1 MPNRALVYLACG
13 AMAVGPAV
21 GAFAAAGTSTAP
33 AGAGTATQDAPASQ
47 PAATTTTAAP
57 PAHAEAAA
65 LLIDGLLAIGH
76 TTADAGPDS
85 SSASAN
91 ALEVGGK
98 PLIDGT
104 TGGTQKGNGTSSG
117 ALLDTGLTPLGQL
130 QLTPW
135 KASASGGNGSSS
147 SDADAALAR
156 LILIDPS
163 VLKASVL
170 QSSSHAN
177 YTSSGSTGSATSDGA
192 VVDAGNGALTV
203 DLLHAESSSSGSGG
217 SSYLASINGN
227 QIGTSGQANGGCT
240 LTVPQVISLSCLTA
254 SGGPGSST
262 ASSAVGTATIAD
274 GQAPGGELVASKSS
288 GAKAPSGVT
297 GQSPDGTRV
306 KGEKFPSPRSASS
319 SSLPLTG
326 GDVAP
331 LGAIAALAVAAG
343 AWVQQVAGRRRRDV
357 RE

>member
-1 MPNRALVYLACG
+1 MPKRALVYLACG
-13 AMAVGPAV
+13 AIAVGPAL
-21 GAFAAAGTSTAP
+21 GAFAAAGPSTP
-33 AGAGTATQDAPASQ
+33 AGAAGAGKATDSSATPATS
-47 PAATTTTAAP
+47 TTTAAP

-65 LLIDGLLAIGH
+65 LLIDGVIGVGH

-91 ALEVGGK
+91 AVELGGK

-104 TGGTQKGNGTSSG
+104 TGGTQKGSGSSNG
-117 ALLDTGLTPLGQL
+117 ALLDTGSTPLGQL

-135 KASASGGNGSSS
+135 QASAAGSNGSSS

-156 LILIDPS
+156 VILVDPS

-170 QSSSHAN
+170 QSSSHAR
-177 YTSSGSTGSATSDGA
+177 YDSSGSSGSATSDGA

-227 QIGTSGQANGGCT
+227 EIGTSDQANGSCT
-240 LTVPQVISLSCLTA
+240 LTIPQLIALSCLTA

-274 GQAPGGELVASKSS
+274 GQLPGGQLVASKSS
-288 GAKAPSGVT
+288 GAKVAT

-306 KGEKFPSPRSASS
+306 KGEKFPSPARASS
-319 SSLPLTG
+319 GSSLPLTG
-326 GDVAP
+326 SNVAA

-343 AWVQQVAGRRRRDV
+343 AWIQQVAGRRRHGFGG
-357 RE
+357 